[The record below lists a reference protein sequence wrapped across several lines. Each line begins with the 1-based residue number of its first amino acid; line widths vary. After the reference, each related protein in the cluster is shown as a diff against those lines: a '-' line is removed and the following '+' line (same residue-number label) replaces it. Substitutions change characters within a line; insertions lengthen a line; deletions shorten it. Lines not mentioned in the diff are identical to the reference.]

1 MATGQ
6 RRFEELPQ
14 ADPNRVVDLADDH
27 PAILQSTTMFETT
40 IVHPGKTRERLLVSG
55 HNSRKIGK
63 VVTKGGWKGKP
74 IYTLT
79 LVERATCPSSCHMW
93 RSCYG
98 NAMPFA
104 RRNAPGPAF
113 EAALEEEVAHKA
125 REHRRG
131 FVVRLHILGDFY
143 SAEYVRLW
151 RAMLELHPELHVY
164 GYTAVGTSLEP
175 EHIAIAEA
183 IDDMNEAYPE
193 QCCIRHS
200 SEEPTPG
207 GAVVIDRIPEDK
219 IVEEGIVCPAER
231 EATACCATCGL
242 CWEPAARDKTIVFV
256 RHGMGSN
263 KTQRIADVAS
273 KVDADGMRQI
283 RPINTISKL
292 AMPVAGA
299 PPTMLWVKPIDLHVD
314 ETYQR
319 NLSRKSLALIS
330 KIIQNWNWAHFKCPI
345 VVKDG
350 DTGKPWVLD
359 GQHTAIAAATHPDIE
374 LIPVMIVTA
383 ETLSD
388 RARAFMGHNKDRIAV
403 TPLQIHHT
411 SVVAKDDE
419 AIEIEAVCDA
429 SGVRILKAPPPR
441 NIYAPGETIALGA
454 IRWIVKKKGAAHAKL
469 VLGALCASGR
479 APVRADEIKGLSFA
493 LSNVPRPIEQV
504 IKMLTATPYDLIARE
519 ASDIASNSGLSATES
534 MSAVLGRK
542 LTAIVAATEREAVG

>member
-6 RRFEELPQ
+6 RRFEDLPQ
-14 ADPNRVVDLADDH
+14 ADPERVVELADDH

-40 IVHPGKTRERLLVSG
+40 IVHPGRTRERLLVSG

-63 VVTKGGWKGKP
+63 VVTKGFWKGKP

-79 LVERATCPSSCHMW
+79 LVERATCPTTCHMW

-113 EAALEEEVAHKA
+113 ESTLEEEVAHKA
-125 REHRRG
+125 REHKNG
-131 FVVRLHILGDFY
+131 FVVRLHVLGDFY
-143 SAEYVRLW
+143 SVDYVKLW
-151 RAMLELHPELHVY
+151 RKMLHRHAELHIY
-164 GYTAVGTSLEP
+164 GYTAVGTSDSA
-175 EHIAIAEA
+175 EHLAIAEA
-183 IDDMNEAYPE
+183 IDGMNDAYPE

-200 SEEPTPG
+200 SAESIPG
-207 GAVVIDRIPEDK
+207 GAVVIDRIPEDRV
-219 IVEEGIVCPAER
+219 VEEGLVCPAER

-256 RHGMGSN
+256 RHGMGSS

-273 KVDADGMRQI
+273 KVDAAGIRQI
-283 RPINTISKL
+283 RPISNISKL
-292 AMPVAGA
+292 ATPVLGG
-299 PPTMLWVKPIDLHVD
+299 PPTMIWIAPTELYVD

-345 VVKDG
+345 VVRDQA
-350 DTGKPWVLD
+350 TSKPWILD
-359 GQHTAIAAATHPDIE
+359 GQHTAIAAATHPDID

-383 ETLSD
+383 ESLSD

-411 SVVAKDDE
+411 SIVAKDEE
-419 AIEIEAVCDA
+419 ALAIDAVCAA
-429 SGVRILKAPPPR
+429 SGIRILKAPPPK
-441 NIYAPGETIALGA
+441 NNYAPGETIALGA
-454 IRWIVKKKGAAHAKL
+454 IRWIVQKKGAAHAKQ

-493 LSNVPRPIEQV
+493 LSNVPRPIAQV
-504 IKMLTATPYDLIARE
+504 VTMLTATPYDLIARE
-519 ASDIASNSGLSATES
+519 AADIAASAGLSVVES
-534 MSAVLGRK
+534 MSAVLGKR
-542 LTAIVAATEREAVG
+542 LTAIIEERKVELAN